1 MPERDG
7 RLAVGIVGAGRVGP
21 VIGAALAAAGHRVVS
36 ISAVSE
42 ASRDR
47 AEALLPGVEIRDVPD
62 VVATS
67 ELVVLAVPDDQLES
81 LVAGLANV
89 GAWQP
94 GQIVLHTSPAFGISV
109 LDPALQRGA
118 IPVALHPAMSFTG
131 TSMDLSRLTECYI
144 AVTAPGPVLPIGQ
157 ALAVEMGGEP
167 VVIPESGRAAYAE
180 AISTATTFSAAIVA
194 QATAALAQTG
204 VDNPADVLAPLIRST
219 VDNALRHSAGVRTA
233 DVPPSFGDA

>member
-1 MPERDG
+1 MSERDG

-62 VVATS
+62 VVASS
-67 ELVVLAVPDDQLES
+67 ELVVLAVPDDQLAS
-81 LVAGLANV
+81 LVAGLASLE
-89 GAWQP
+89 AWQP
-94 GQIVLHTSPAFGISV
+94 GQIVLHTSPAFGTGV
-109 LDPALQRGA
+109 LEPALRRGA

-144 AVTAPGPVLPIGQ
+144 AVTAAGPVLPIGQ

-167 VVIPESGRAAYAE
+167 VVIPESARAAYAE
-180 AISTATTFSAAIVA
+180 AIATATTFSAAIVA
-194 QATAALAQTG
+194 QATQALAQSG
-204 VDNPADVLAPLIRST
+204 VENAADVLAPLIRST
-219 VDNALRHSAGVRTA
+219 VDNALRNSGGLRTA
-233 DVPPSFGDA
+233 DVPPSFGSI

>member
-1 MPERDG
+1 M
-7 RLAVGIVGAGRVGP
+7 GP
-21 VIGAALAAAGHRVVS
+21 VIGAALAAAGHRVVR

-180 AISTATTFSAAIVA
+180 AISTATTLSAALVA